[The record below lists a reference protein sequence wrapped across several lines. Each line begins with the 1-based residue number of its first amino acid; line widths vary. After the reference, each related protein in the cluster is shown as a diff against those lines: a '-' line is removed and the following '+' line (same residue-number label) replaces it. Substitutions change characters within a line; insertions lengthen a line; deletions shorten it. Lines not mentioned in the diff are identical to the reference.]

1 MGQELLGPS
10 YFFIPVVLGPL
21 NSLVWYDRA
30 VRRVSV
36 SGRHASS
43 GAPPRHDRL
52 ARHAGLC
59 SPQQKLALSS
69 LLILGSWRMLATLEQ
84 ETTTALRLK
93 GTRDMVYWA

>member
-1 MGQELLGPS
+1 MSGGVRL
-10 YFFIPVVLGPL
+10 
-21 NSLVWYDRA
+21 DRA
-30 VRRVSV
+30 VSRVSV

-69 LLILGSWRMLATLEQ
+69 LLILGSWRVLAQLAML
-84 ETTTALRLK
+84 TTALRLK